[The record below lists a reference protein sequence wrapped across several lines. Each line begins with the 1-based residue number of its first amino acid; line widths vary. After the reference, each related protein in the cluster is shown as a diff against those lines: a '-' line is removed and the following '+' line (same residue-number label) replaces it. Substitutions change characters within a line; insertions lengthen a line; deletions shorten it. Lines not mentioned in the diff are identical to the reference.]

1 MHYTKPS
8 EVDRSSTRLWRVYL
22 MRHGPFLVH
31 WRFLVRREAATVFV
45 GGQSIK
51 LLSRGLQR
59 VPKTMLLKVSMILF
73 ILKIVRLFWQF
84 YGHSLL
90 KTKRMKNLIKYAQ
103 NQGGGKCPISNSP
116 SSGRRT
122 MRSETQKCREA
133 YPTLQ
138 SRETCFWL
146 KPSIRPTHAVNSFSE
161 CQEEV
166 SVIMGS
172 FNWLWEIN
180 ISSMFA

>member
-1 MHYTKPS
+1 
-8 EVDRSSTRLWRVYL
+8 
-22 MRHGPFLVH
+22 
-31 WRFLVRREAATVFV
+31 
-45 GGQSIK
+45 
-51 LLSRGLQR
+51 
-59 VPKTMLLKVSMILF
+59 MLLKVSMLLF

-161 CQEEV
+161 YQEEI

-180 ISSMFA
+180 ISSMFVSNSVRLTTDDFYSPRRLKRCSWWAYIWGSDVFMFRFRRQKCVLLKNGCIRSHTHA